1 MATPIWKD
9 TKASYVALGDSQ
21 TFTISVDG
29 QTIYNGRLVKKP
41 GDVGLTTYV
50 NRLVKDYL
58 SAKIDFDRG
67 RFIHPQDNYIR
78 EFTINPTTTAGVS
91 AYKLY
96 CDYGY
101 EEGGVADNTL
111 SVISRPL
118 HNVVDP
124 RQILFCT
131 FADLSEDTSHLV
143 KVRLRNGKRIL
154 AESLPNK
161 VQTFTLQLYA
171 YMADNIIDI
180 YDDMA
185 SKVLASYEVR
195 NTCAEYCLYYLNAHG
210 GYDHLLINGNAMR
223 TDKFARTEISKSVD
237 NTTLAHSRQT
247 IATEVTPTWRLYTD
261 CLTDEQW
268 KLTHHLLGS
277 SHIFLHNLET
287 DEITPVVITSSVAEY
302 KSYRNQGNKKSYLTI
317 DVEAS
322 TKRMRK

>member
-9 TKASYVALGDSQ
+9 TAVRYMSQ
-21 TFTISVDG
+21 SGEEPYTISVDG
-29 QTIYNGRLVKKP
+29 EVVYKGKLIQQP
-41 GDVGLTTYV
+41 GEAYMTLFI
-50 NRLVKDYL
+50 NRIAKDYL
-58 SAKIDFDRG
+58 SSKIDFVKNKTVFQQPKHKRS
-67 RFIHPQDNYIR
+67 
-78 EFTINPTTTAGVS
+78 FTPSGVPVIGEK
-91 AYKLY
+91 AYNIY
-96 CDYGY
+96 NDWGY
-101 EEGGVADNTL
+101 EDMPISSA
-111 SVISRPL
+111 SQVISRPMSTI
-118 HNVVDP
+118 VDP
-124 RQILFCT
+124 RQRLFVTAAKLSEGEASVVRIMECGERCTAIAEEKPEPCVT
-131 FADLSEDTSHLV
+131 FAIMLNK
-143 KVRLRNGKRIL
+143 KVDGTIFKIQEGNNNLL
-154 AESLPNK
+154 T
-161 VQTFTLQLYA
+161 Q
-171 YMADNIIDI
+171 
-180 YDDMA
+180 
-185 SKVLASYEVR
+185 YEVR
-195 NTCAEYCLYYLNAHG
+195 NTCADYCLYYLNAHG

-277 SHIFLHNLET
+277 SHIFLHDLGT